1 MEPYRILLADDHILF
16 REVMRKAI
24 GDTQGLAV
32 VGGVGDGLE
41 LMDFLKHTRPDMVIL
56 DLTMPN
62 LSGLEAAREIKKL
75 YPEVKIL
82 ILSMHKSMGCLK
94 GAFSVGVNGYLLK
107 EDAFQ
112 DLISAI
118 ETIRSGK
125 QYLSLRLTGHMSDI
139 YLNQKTEE
147 KLSRQETMV
156 LSLLAEYLTDKE
168 ICDRLFISMK
178 TLQNHLC
185 SIKNKLNIKTR
196 PHLIKYGR
204 ELEGAH

>member
-16 REVMRKAI
+16 REAMRKAI
-24 GDTQGLAV
+24 GDTEGLAV

-41 LMDFLKHTRPDMVIL
+41 LMEFLKHTRPDLVIL

-62 LSGLEAAREIKKL
+62 LSGLEAAREIKQL

-82 ILSMHKSMGCLK
+82 ILSMHKSRGCLK
-94 GAFSVGVNGYLLK
+94 GAFLVGVNGYLLK

-112 DLISAI
+112 DLMSAI

-125 QYLSLRLTGHMSDI
+125 EYLSLRLTDQMSDI

-147 KLSRQETMV
+147 SLSRQETMV
-156 LSLLAEYLTDKE
+156 LSLIAEYLTDQE

-178 TLQNHLC
+178 TLQNHLY

-204 ELEGAH
+204 EIKGAD

>member
-16 REVMRKAI
+16 REAMRKAI
-24 GDTQGLAV
+24 GDTEGLAV

-41 LMDFLKHTRPDMVIL
+41 LMEFLKHTRPDLVIL

-82 ILSMHKSMGCLK
+82 ILSMHKSKGCLK
-94 GAFSVGVNGYLLK
+94 GAFLVGVNGYLLK

-112 DLISAI
+112 DLMSAI

-125 QYLSLRLTGHMSDI
+125 EYISLRLTDQMSDI

-147 KLSRQETMV
+147 SLSRQETMV
-156 LSLLAEYLTDKE
+156 LSLIAEYLTDQE

-178 TLQNHLC
+178 TLQNHLY

-204 ELEGAH
+204 EIKGAD